1 MKRTL
6 FLLLLLL
13 LTACGQAQEEPA
25 TVQKTNFQMDTVVT
39 ITLYDWTDDTAID
52 RAFQE
57 ISRLEALLSVEKEGS
72 DLDRL
77 AKAAGQDWVEIAPE
91 TQEVLE
97 LAKEYYTISDEMLD
111 VTAGP
116 LIDLWDINSG
126 GHYPAPE
133 ELDAVLPLIG
143 SDRLLVED
151 GRAYLADPGM
161 KANLGAV
168 AKGYIADRVRTCS
181 PVWGWSTPCWTWAG
195 TSFSSAARP
204 RTRPSASASRTPTGR
219 RGRCWPFWRC
229 RTKAL

>member
-116 LIDLWDINSG
+116 L
-126 GHYPAPE
+126 
-133 ELDAVLPLIG
+133 
-143 SDRLLVED
+143 DRKSV
-151 GRAYLADPGM
+151 
-161 KANLGAV
+161 V
-168 AKGYIADRVRTCS
+168 
-181 PVWGWSTPCWTWAG
+181 
-195 TSFSSAARP
+195 
-204 RTRPSASASRTPTGR
+204 
-219 RGRCWPFWRC
+219 
-229 RTKAL
+229 